1 MIQIPSRNRIV
12 LSQQALLRKIGVRNN
27 RFATK
32 ACWACITEQG
42 NKLPIRARITPSLD
56 PCLPKSYF
64 LLCLSC
70 SQERPND
77 ESELVQIAWIVE
89 VSTSPSLE
97 NVSHEFLEKTGMPLI
112 SFVSQLKD
120 SKGSENLAVYLT
132 EKLTNEM
139 LRTNGS
145 RREVFLNML
154 LGEYAATTKRGN
166 QDN

>member
-1 MIQIPSRNRIV
+1 M
-12 LSQQALLRKIGVRNN
+12 
-27 RFATK
+27 
-32 ACWACITEQG
+32 
-42 NKLPIRARITPSLD
+42 
-56 PCLPKSYF
+56 PKSYF

-97 NVSHEFLEKTGMPLI
+97 NVSHEFLEKTSMPLI
-112 SFVSQLKD
+112 SFISQLKE
-120 SKGSENLAVYLT
+120 SKGAENLAVYLT

-139 LRTNGS
+139 LRINGS

-154 LGEYAATTKRGN
+154 LSEYAATTKRGN